1 MEVHSFVERGK
12 IVLLI
17 IVSSRWTNSQMAGQ
31 RQEHLTS
38 LLLEGSGEAK
48 FDVLNIHVVICA
60 FQYGLFIWTGGTSL
74 HVHFES

>member
-1 MEVHSFVERGK
+1 MKVHSFVARRK

-17 IVSSRWTNSQMAGQ
+17 IVSSRWTNSWMAGQ

-48 FDVLNIHVVICA
+48 YDVVNIHVVIFA
-60 FQYGLFIWTGGTSL
+60 F
-74 HVHFES
+74 